1 MKRACLRIALI
12 FVMVMTLSACSCSHV
27 WQEADCQTPKTCTKC
42 GETEGEA
49 TGHSWKEA
57 DCEMPKSCSICS
69 KTEGEALGHTLQEAT
84 CDTPE
89 ICSIC
94 GKIQGEKLSHG
105 FTKWKAEG
113 EKMTRFCKAC
123 KLEEVAELDNLEIVK
138 DMLLG
143 EWESRTIH
151 TISNK
156 EDSNIIQTG
165 YSICFQEDGTY
176 VLQEEQTWT
185 GIWEL
190 VKVNLPY
197 YTIELHCNE
206 KMQQSE
212 ENKEEYNYICT
223 IELWENYEKVNMVEM
238 ENGLRKEYLFIRNDA
253 QTKKEAAE
261 QLAGTWTSELIGQMN
276 SSNTQETRVI
286 ETGYTVTACENGDI
300 TISMEE
306 EINGTWIYDGK
317 RIENEGTS
325 AERTTYSYSVIG
337 EDIQKSFHISVLN
350 NEELQ
355 FNEIKGKTVYYY

>member
-1 MKRACLRIALI
+1 
-12 FVMVMTLSACSCSHV
+12 MVMTLSACSCSHV

-176 VLQEEQTWT
+176 VFQEEQTWT